1 MFVVVSYDVSDDR
14 RRLQVAKALTD
25 YGRRVQK
32 SVFECNLDERR
43 FLKLKDTLDR
53 LIDHEKDSVRYYHL
67 CPRCR
72 RTVEVS
78 GWGSLTEEEE
88 VVII

>member
-1 MFVVVSYDVSDDR
+1 MFVVVSYDISDDR
-14 RRLQVAKALTD
+14 RRLRAARLLSD

-32 SVFECNLDERR
+32 SVFECDLDERR
-43 FLKLKDTLDR
+43 FLKLKDALNR
-53 LIDHEKDSVRYYHL
+53 LIHHEEDSVRFYQL